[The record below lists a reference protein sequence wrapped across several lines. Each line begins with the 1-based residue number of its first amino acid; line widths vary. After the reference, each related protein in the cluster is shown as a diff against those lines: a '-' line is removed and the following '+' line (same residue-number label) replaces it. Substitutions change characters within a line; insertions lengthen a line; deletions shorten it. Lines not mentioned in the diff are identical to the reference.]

1 VISSREKASNK
12 KEDDEV
18 NKTSNEGAPMT
29 PSENAPKATP
39 TRRKGARLRSRDGL
53 FKKNNWWWID
63 YYDTQG
69 KRHRKKAA
77 PNYQAA
83 QLIYRN
89 TMTAIAKGEVLGV
102 KEEGLRF
109 QEFTEKRYWPT
120 VKANLSPWEQVRATS
135 IIENQL
141 LPRFGDIKLSKLQR
155 EDIERWQA
163 ERRGAVSGS
172 TANKEL
178 KRLGHLLNRAVEWK
192 YLKANPAHG
201 IKGAKEAPGRV
212 RYLTAEERDKLLNG
226 ADVTVKAKDGRTW
239 TVRRMPNPA
248 LRLYILAA
256 LQTGARRGELL
267 ALRWAD
273 VDMKARMLT
282 FRQTKNGDSRTVPI
296 TDTLREA
303 LQALPRPLKS
313 EASVFPER
321 DPKVLSR
328 AFARLVTDLKLPN
341 LRFHD
346 LRHDA
351 ASTMTMAG
359 VPPANSDGDAGSPG
373 PTYDNALPAPHP

>member
-1 VISSREKASNK
+1 MK
-12 KEDDEV
+12 
-18 NKTSNEGAPMT
+18 P
-29 PSENAPKATP
+29 
-39 TRRKGARLRSRDGL
+39 
-53 FKKNNWWWID
+53 
-63 YYDTQG
+63 
-69 KRHRKKAA
+69 
-77 PNYQAA
+77 
-83 QLIYRN
+83 
-89 TMTAIAKGEVLGV
+89 
-102 KEEGLRF
+102 
-109 QEFTEKRYWPT
+109 
-120 VKANLSPWEQVRATS
+120 NLSPWEQVRASS
-135 IIENQL
+135 ILDKQL

-163 ERRGAVSGS
+163 ERRGVVSGS

-192 YLKANPAHG
+192 YLKASPAHG
-201 IKGAKEAPGRV
+201 IKAAKEAPGRV
-212 RYLTAEERDKLLNG
+212 RYLSAEERDKLLNG
-226 ADVTVKAKDGRTW
+226 AVMTIKAKDGRTW
-239 TVRRMPNPA
+239 TSRRSLTT
-248 LRLYILAA
+248 LRLYMLAA

-267 ALRWAD
+267 SLRWAD

-282 FRQTKNGDSRTVPI
+282 FRQTKNGDSRIVPI

-303 LQALPRPLKS
+303 LQALPGPLKS

-328 AFARLVTDLKLPN
+328 AFARLVKDLELPN

-359 VPPANSDGDAGSPG
+359 VPQRTVMAMLGHRDARMTMRYQHLTPDHLHDAAGHSNRLQLKRSRHARTKLVRHYLG
-373 PTYDNALPAPHP
+373 TGQKNKTRGVS